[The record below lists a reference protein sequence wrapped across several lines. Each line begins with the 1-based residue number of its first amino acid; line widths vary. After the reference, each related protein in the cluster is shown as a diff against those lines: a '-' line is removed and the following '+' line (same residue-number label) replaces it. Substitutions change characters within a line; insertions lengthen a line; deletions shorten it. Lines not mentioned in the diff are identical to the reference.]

1 MSESPPH
8 NDTPAAQPL
17 AAPRANALAPAF
29 RALALVLAG
38 AAAFDLAPAGWG
50 WCVVPGVGLVLA
62 TATALRGLR
71 EQETS
76 ASPVEMAPA
85 KAALV
90 LPRQVVPVWN
100 RSLALVRDH
109 SERDANQLLESFAK
123 VASTLDQALA
133 GANDH
138 TSLELSAAD
147 TLIARHAP
155 EIERLLSTTR
165 QAIQL
170 KDDLLAGVQTMVHEL
185 DQMVALTREIQSVA
199 RSTHLLA
206 LNASVE
212 ATRGVDGGAGFKVVA
227 AQVRDLAA
235 QSRHVGQQLTRHV
248 AAMQEAART
257 LKDKARHENTD
268 PDEIAL
274 QAQENARGVLL
285 AMVGSLSDF
294 TRSSRVLR
302 DTSREVQDE
311 LERILMGLQG
321 QDRLSQMLGAVS
333 ADMER
338 MSAWFEEGTDPAGT
352 APARWLERLESSYT
366 MEEQRSSH
374 HDMKAIELDA
384 PVEFF

>member
-1 MSESPPH
+1 M
-8 NDTPAAQPL
+8 
-17 AAPRANALAPAF
+17 
-29 RALALVLAG
+29 
-38 AAAFDLAPAGWG
+38 
-50 WCVVPGVGLVLA
+50 
-62 TATALRGLR
+62 
-71 EQETS
+71 
-76 ASPVEMAPA
+76 
-85 KAALV
+85 
-90 LPRQVVPVWN
+90 WN

-133 GANDH
+133 GGEDH
-138 TSLELSAAD
+138 AGLELSAAD
-147 TLIARHAP
+147 TLIERHAP
-155 EIERLLSTTR
+155 EIDRLLSTTR
-165 QAIQL
+165 AAIQL

-185 DQMVALTREIQSVA
+185 DQMVVLTREIQSVA

-235 QSRHVGQQLTRHV
+235 QSRQVGQQLTRHV
-248 AAMQEAART
+248 TAMQEAART
-257 LKDKARHENTD
+257 LKDKVRHENTD

-274 QAQENARGVLL
+274 QAEENARGVLL
-285 AMVGSLSDF
+285 AMVGSLSNF

-338 MSAWFEEGTDPAGT
+338 MTAWFEGGADPAGA

-384 PVEFF
+384 AVEFF